1 MPKLQVALA
10 NNPSPSILPS
20 LPKFL
25 KIILL
30 LLPHP
35 FSFSPT
41 RSGELKLSPL
51 KNSKLTLLTL
61 QWCAIEIIQQVFIKK
76 FQLFWQPSQRSSET
90 NDTSFE
96 SPNNKLLES
105 GKILGVASFWGWL
118 RPLNWKST
126 TFTKTRVEPVMI
138 EILPVSRLIS
148 NDG

>member
-1 MPKLQVALA
+1 MHAPFYAKKHLSIYFRKPYLKTLQP
-10 NNPSPSILPS
+10 NFP
-20 LPKFL
+20 
-25 KIILL
+25 
-30 LLPHP
+30 
-35 FSFSPT
+35 
-41 RSGELKLSPL
+41 E
-51 KNSKLTLLTL
+51 LTLHLTRVYFWVYFDSFIFQTTISFL

-105 GKILGVASFWGWL
+105 GKILGVASFWGWP

-138 EILPVSRLIS
+138 EILPVSNLLS
-148 NDG
+148 NGG